1 MSNSRYLETLFADFL
16 KRNLLRLNELDY
28 TIFSTINIISIS
40 LKNKRKTSLFPLKSK
55 RPDYV
60 CHRNKKMNL
69 TQIRQKNTS
78 FFLANP
84 EKKTY
89 LWALIEIH
97 KEI

>member
-1 MSNSRYLETLFADFL
+1 
-16 KRNLLRLNELDY
+16 LRLNELDY
-28 TIFSTINIISIS
+28 TIFYTIDIISIS

-69 TQIRQKNTS
+69 TQIRQKNAS

-84 EKKTY
+84 EKRRTFG
-89 LWALIEIH
+89 ALIKIH